1 MRLTLALT
9 LTAGVALAAPG
20 WAQPKGK
27 PVTAGP
33 KTSNVHA
40 GPKAGTPGAGH
51 KPATAGAK
59 AQGPKTTKAPNGPK
73 AAGAKSGVPK
83 NPKLVARLEGMLP
96 SGMTVEQAANG
107 FKNQGNFIAAVNAA
121 HNHDISFGDLKK
133 RMVDGKLS
141 LGQAL
146 HELKPDIDADA
157 EAVRAM
163 QQAEEQ
169 LEPR

>member
-1 MRLTLALT
+1 
-9 LTAGVALAAPG
+9 
-20 WAQPKGK
+20 
-27 PVTAGP
+27 
-33 KTSNVHA
+33 
-40 GPKAGTPGAGH
+40 
-51 KPATAGAK
+51 
-59 AQGPKTTKAPNGPK
+59 
-73 AAGAKSGVPK
+73 
-83 NPKLVARLEGMLP
+83 MLP

-133 RMVDGKLS
+133 RMVDGNLS

-146 HELKPDIDADA
+146 HELTPDIDADA

-163 QQAEEQ
+163 QMAEEQ

>member
-1 MRLTLALT
+1 MRLTLALV
-9 LTAGVALAAPG
+9 LTTGVALAVPG
-20 WAQPKGK
+20 WAQPHGK
-27 PVTAGP
+27 PVKAGP
-33 KTSNVHA
+33 KTPNVHA

-59 AQGPKTTKAPNGPK
+59 AQGPKTTPGSQAAKPAHVPK
-73 AAGAKSGVPK
+73 SNVPK
-83 NPKLVARLEGMLP
+83 NPKLTARLQGMLP
-96 SGMTVEQAANG
+96 GMTVEQAAAG
-107 FKNQGNFIAAVNAA
+107 FKNQGQFIAAVNAA

-157 EAVRAM
+157 EALRATRL
-163 QQAEEQ
+163 AEEQ